1 GLRTARA
8 VRTFAPAMEIF
19 EGHRALFRPL
29 HAPAVAIGNFD
40 GVHLGHRRLLDTAV
54 HAARSLHGDAVV
66 FTFEPHPAAVLAPH
80 KAPPLLTSAARK
92 LELLAQAGIDA
103 CVLEPFTRELA
114 DMSPEAFLQSILVD
128 ILGARHIVVGYDF
141 TYGRDRAGTTE
152 SLRAFGAARGIG
164 VDVIEPVAVGGVVVS
179 STRVRE
185 LVRAGDMAGARAL
198 LGRDFDVDGAVI
210 RGDGRGARIGMPTAN
225 IAVESRLLPA
235 GGVYAV
241 RVQLLDRAEPAE
253 PLPAVANLGTN
264 PTFVDRTELSLEV
277 HLLDFTGD
285 LYDQRLRVQFV
296 ERLRGE
302 QRFPGIEAL
311 LSQIRAD
318 IARAREILAS
328 PAAPGSDP
336 GAPRTPPTQ

>member
-1 GLRTARA
+1 
-8 VRTFAPAMEIF
+8 MEIF

-40 GVHLGHRRLLDTAV
+40 GVHLGHQRLLDTAV
-54 HAARSLHGDAVV
+54 AAARSLGGDAVV

-80 KAPPLLTSAARK
+80 KAPPLLTSLPRK
-92 LELLAQAGIDA
+92 LELLAQSGIDA

-114 DMSPEAFLQSILVD
+114 DLAPEAFLQSILVD

-164 VDVIEPVAVGGVVVS
+164 VDVIEPVEVGGVVVS

-185 LVRAGDMAGARAL
+185 LVREGDMAGARAL
-198 LGRDFDVDGAVI
+198 LGRDFDLDGTVV

-225 IAVESRLLPA
+225 LATGSQILPS

-241 RVQLLDRAEPAE
+241 RVQLLERADSP
-253 PLPAVANLGTN
+253 PVPAVANLGTN

-277 HLLDFTGD
+277 HLLDFSGD
-285 LYDQRLRVQFV
+285 LYGQRLRVQLV

-302 QRFPGIEAL
+302 QRFSGIDAL
-311 LSQIRAD
+311 LQQIRAD
-318 IARAREILAS
+318 IERARDLLGA
-328 PAAPGSDP
+328 PAPGSDP
-336 GAPRTPPTQ
+336 QPPATQ

>member
-1 GLRTARA
+1 
-8 VRTFAPAMEIF
+8 MEIF

-40 GVHLGHRRLLDTAV
+40 GVHLGHQRLLHTAV
-54 HAARSLHGDAVV
+54 AAAQSLGGDAVV

-80 KAPPLLTSAARK
+80 KAPPLITSLPRK
-92 LELLAQAGIDA
+92 LELLAQAGISA

-114 DMSPEAFLQSILVD
+114 GMSPEAFLQSILVET
-128 ILGARHIVVGYDF
+128 LGARHIVVGYDF
-141 TYGRDRAGTTE
+141 TYGHDRAGTAA

-164 VDVIEPVAVGGVVVS
+164 VDVIEPVEVGGVVVS

-198 LGRDFDVDGAVI
+198 LGRDYDLDGTVV

-225 IAVESRLLPA
+225 LAVDSQLLPA

-241 RVQLLDRAEPAE
+241 RVQLLERADSRPV
-253 PLPAVANLGTN
+253 PAVANLGTN

-277 HLLDFTGD
+277 HLLDFSGD
-285 LYDQRLRVQFV
+285 LYGQRLRVQLV

-302 QRFPGIEAL
+302 QRFSGIDAL
-311 LSQIRAD
+311 LAQIRAD
-318 IARAREILAS
+318 IARARDILAA
-328 PAAPGSDP
+328 PASDP
-336 GAPRTPPTQ
+336 RTAPAQ